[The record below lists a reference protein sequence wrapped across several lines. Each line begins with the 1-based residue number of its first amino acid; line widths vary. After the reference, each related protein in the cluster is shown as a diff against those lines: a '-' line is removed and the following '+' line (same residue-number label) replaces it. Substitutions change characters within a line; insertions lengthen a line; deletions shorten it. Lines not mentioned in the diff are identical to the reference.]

1 VDVVEM
7 PEEEDREGEEPL
19 VAVDDDREVEDDL
32 GEEDHREPLR
42 PEHDACYRDEDDPRD
57 APQYWNFSLYPYF
70 PKRGYSFAVPRL
82 YRSDWKKSSMSC
94 LPMKSWRSSCFLP
107 G

>member
-1 VDVVEM
+1 
-7 PEEEDREGEEPL
+7 
-19 VAVDDDREVEDDL
+19 VDDDREVEDDL
-32 GEEDHREPLR
+32 WGRRFIENPSAQSMMPVIEMRMIP
-42 PEHDACYRDEDDPRD
+42 AD

-70 PKRGYSFAVPRL
+70 RESAGTPSPSRGCTGATG
-82 YRSDWKKSSMSC
+82 KKSSMSC